1 MSSRLFNLSFVL
13 CSSVLALA
21 TTSAHAQQLGATNAP
36 AANAPAAKAPA
47 AKVDAASQ
55 AIAEAAVKMDAN
67 DLDGAIAKLTDA
79 IAANPKLSGPYVFR
93 ASVYCQKKMWPEAE
107 ADFKAASAIDPTNV
121 VIKFN
126 LIEVK
131 FNQKEYDKARAG
143 YATLT
148 GNPQMGDLAAY
159 KVFLCDLLAGH
170 DAVAKKERDSFD
182 QVDSKPSYYFSNAAW
197 ALVHKDTE
205 GARSWLVSAAN
216 IYPSA
221 KITYYVLP
229 LKDLGY
235 LPIPSASSGI

>member
-1 MSSRLFNLSFVL
+1 MSSRLCYPS
-13 CSSVLALA
+13 LAFYGFLLLLNSA
-21 TTSAHAQQLGATNAP
+21 TVQAQQLGSTAAP
-36 AANAPAAKAPA
+36 ATNAPAAKAPNV
-47 AKVDAASQ
+47 KVDAASQ

-79 IAANPKLSGPYVFR
+79 ITANPKLSGPYVFR

-107 ADFKAASAIDPTNV
+107 ADFKAASAIDPTNI

-126 LIEVK
+126 LYEVK

-143 YATLT
+143 YATLV
-148 GNPQMGDLAAY
+148 GDPQMGDLASY
-159 KVFLCDLLAGH
+159 KVFLCDLLSGH
-170 DAVAKKERDSFD
+170 DALAKKERDSFD
-182 QVDSKPSYYFSNAAW
+182 QINSQPSYYFSNAAW
-197 ALVHKDTE
+197 ALVHKDIE

-221 KITYYVLP
+221 KISYYVLP

-235 LPIPSASSGI
+235 LPIPPGPSGI